1 MKKNKRR
8 KVITS
13 ICRLIAIISIALT
26 IVFFVY
32 LINLNMLPIKYITI
46 IGIII
51 TLIYFILLLLI
62 IPKKIKS
69 FLKIFASIIMLTI
82 SSILF
87 YSGVV
92 YIDKLIDFVDKID
105 NSIVQKETYYIVV
118 LKENRID
125 NINNLNNKIIG
136 YYNSESSVDNT
147 NKAFNLLNKKITYEK
162 KSYENI
168 EDMLTELNDKEIE
181 ALLINESV
189 YNLIENDLAY
199 LGVEVKQIDSVHVL
213 VETLDIVKYVDV
225 TNTPFNIYIAGG
237 DAYGSIGMVT
247 NTDVNMVA
255 TIDPINNKILLTSI
269 PRDYYVELPGKGA
282 KDKLTHAGYYGIETS
297 VKAVEELLDIEVN
310 YYAKVN
316 FSTVEKVIDAIGG
329 VDVYNEYEF
338 ISDSYPKYN
347 FSIGN
352 NHLNGN
358 MALAYARE
366 RHAFVDGD
374 VQRVKNQQKVLTAII
389 KKMTTS
395 TTLIT
400 NYSKILD
407 SISDNF
413 STNLD
418 NKSMAKLVK
427 KQLSNMKGWTI
438 ETQNLTGYDYY
449 TYDTYTYPTI
459 ELYVMKPNED
469 SINNVRNKIKE
480 FVGKK

>member
-8 KVITS
+8 KIITN

-26 IVFFVY
+26 IVFFAY

-69 FLKIFASIIMLTI
+69 FLKIFASIIMLTL

-125 NINNLNNKIIG
+125 NINSLNNKIIG
-136 YYNSESSVDNT
+136 YYNSESSIDNT

-329 VDVYNEYEF
+329 VDVYNEVKFDEHAFHEYTFE
-338 ISDSYPKYN
+338 K
-347 FSIGN
+347 GN
-352 NHLNGN
+352 LHLNGRQ
-358 MALAYARE
+358 ALAYARE
-366 RHAFVDGD
+366 RDAYAAGD
-374 VQRVKNQQKVLTAII
+374 VQRVKNQQKILTAII
-389 KKMTTS
+389 KKMTSS
-395 TTLIT
+395 TTLIA
-400 NYSKILD
+400 NYTKILD

-413 STNLD
+413 NTNLD

-438 ETQNLTGYDYY
+438 ETQNLTGFDLY
-449 TYDTYTYPTI
+449 TYDTYTYPNL
-459 ELYVMKPNED
+459 ELYVMKQSDE
-469 SINNVRNKIKE
+469 SVKNVRNKIKE
-480 FVGKK
+480 VLNNK

>member
-8 KVITS
+8 KVITN

-26 IVFFVY
+26 IVFFAY

-125 NINNLNNKIIG
+125 NINSLNNKIIG
-136 YYNSESSVDNT
+136 YYNSESSIDNT

-329 VDVYNEYEF
+329 VDVYNE
-338 ISDSYPKYN
+338 SYFCAYGCDWLCYN
-347 FSIGN
+347 SGN
-352 NHLNGN
+352 IHLNGHY
-358 MALAYARE
+358 ALVYDRE

-374 VQRVKNQQKVLTAII
+374 VQRVKNQQKVLTAVI

-395 TTLIT
+395 TTLIK
-400 NYSKILD
+400 NYTKILD

-418 NKSMAKLVK
+418 NESMAKLVK

>member
-26 IVFFVY
+26 IVFFAY

-69 FLKIFASIIMLTI
+69 FLKIFASIIMLTL

-125 NINNLNNKIIG
+125 NINSLNNKIIG

-329 VDVYNEYEF
+329 VDVYNEVKFDEHAFHEYTFE
-338 ISDSYPKYN
+338 K
-347 FSIGN
+347 GN
-352 NHLNGN
+352 LHLNGRQ
-358 MALAYARE
+358 ALAYARE
-366 RHAFVDGD
+366 RDAYAAGD
-374 VQRVKNQQKVLTAII
+374 VQRVKNQQKILTAII
-389 KKMTTS
+389 KKMTSS
-395 TTLIT
+395 TTLIA
-400 NYSKILD
+400 NYTKILD

-413 STNLD
+413 NTNLD

-427 KQLSNMKGWTI
+427 KQLNDMKGWTI
-438 ETQNLTGYDYY
+438 ETQNLTGFDLY
-449 TYDTYTYPTI
+449 TYDTYTYPNL
-459 ELYVMKPNED
+459 ELYVMKQSDE
-469 SINNVRNKIKE
+469 SVKNVRNKIKE
-480 FVGKK
+480 VLNNK